1 VSEREKRMEQYRK
14 EIQQDV
20 DEAIEETMR
29 TAALPNT
36 IAWIGV
42 VAGSFAI
49 NLLLLVAVS
58 GG

>member
-14 EIQQDV
+14 EIQKDV
-20 DEAIEETMR
+20 DAAIEETMR

-36 IAWIGV
+36 LAWVGV

>member
-1 VSEREKRMEQYRK
+1 VSEREKRMERYRK
-14 EIQQDV
+14 EIQKDV
-20 DEAIEETMR
+20 DAAIEETMR

-36 IAWIGV
+36 LAWIGV